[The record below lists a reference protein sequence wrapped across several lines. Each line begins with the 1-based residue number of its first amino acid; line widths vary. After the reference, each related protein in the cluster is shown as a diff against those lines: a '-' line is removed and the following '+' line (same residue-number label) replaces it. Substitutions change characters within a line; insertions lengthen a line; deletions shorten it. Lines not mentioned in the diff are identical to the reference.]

1 MKILQDY
8 SYSYDDDYNPF
19 LDDFNHDVYDSS
31 YEASNGRMRQF
42 IIPRRVHYGRCINY
56 RVTGQVSKNFQ
67 LT

>member
-19 LDDFNHDVYDSS
+19 LDAFNHDVYDSS

-42 IIPRRVHYGRCINY
+42 IIPKRVNYGRCII
-56 RVTGQVSKNFQ
+56 
-67 LT
+67 